1 MLYTKNLTI
10 GYKNL
15 IIQKE
20 LNLNVSAGKLICLVG
35 INGCGKSTLLR
46 TLAGLQPPIS
56 GKVFI
61 AQAPPKVAPSNSP
74 EGGEHSSP
82 LRGEVGGG
90 AYKEITKLTD
100 YDRSTLLSLVLT
112 DKIEVE
118 NLTVFELVALGRY
131 PYTDWNGTLA
141 ENDIK
146 AVETAL
152 NQVNLQ
158 HKKYSML
165 SAVSDGEKQRAIIA
179 KALAQETPLVL
190 LDEPTSHLDL
200 PNRIEIMMLLRQLS
214 VNTKKSFILSTHEL
228 DLAVQMSDYLW
239 LMDKNETITGIPED
253 LMLSQKF
260 QKSFENRNFNFNSED
275 GHYKIVQPIGN
286 LKVAVKGEN
295 EQAKWLKRAF
305 IRCGIVED
313 KNSKIVVE
321 IIDNKFVINDF
332 KTNSIE
338 KLLDNLL
345 TSNF

>member
-1 MLYTKNLTI
+1 MLKTENLTI

-46 TLAGLQPPIS
+46 TLAGLQPSIS

-61 AQAPPKVAPSNSP
+61 APLNPPTRGKQSP
-74 EGGEHSSP
+74 PVG
-82 LRGEVGGG
+82 GGG
-90 AYKEITKLTD
+90 AYKDTSKLTD
-100 YDRSTLLSLVLT
+100 HDRSTLFSLVLT

-118 NLTVFELVALGRY
+118 NLSVFELVALGRY

-146 AVETAL
+146 VVENAL
-152 NQVNLQ
+152 NQVNLW
-158 HKKYSML
+158 HKKDSML
-165 SAVSDGEKQRAIIA
+165 SAISDGEKQRAVIA
-179 KALAQETPLVL
+179 KALAQDTPLVL

-200 PNRIEIMMLLRQLS
+200 PNRIEIMMLLRRLS

-228 DLAVQMSDYLW
+228 DLAVQMSDFLW
-239 LMDKNETITGIPED
+239 LMDKNETIAGIPED

-260 QKSFENRNFNFNSED
+260 QKSFENQNFNFDSDD
-275 GHYKIVQPIGN
+275 GHYKIMQPIGD
-286 LKVAVKGEN
+286 LKVAIDGEN

-313 KNSKIVVE
+313 KNSKIVVK
-321 IIDNKFVINDF
+321 IIDNQFVINDF

-338 KLLDNLL
+338 ELLKFLNQ
-345 TSNF
+345 